1 MQEQQAVHELLELV
15 VVKQVSVVVVVIVV
29 HEVPVVDVRELGESR
44 LVHTTAG
51 MGRKDMVWWRL
62 PSLSTPVLVAR
73 AFLERR
79 GTDATGANISSN
91 RWAA

>member
-1 MQEQQAVHELLELV
+1 MQEQQVVHELLELV

-51 MGRKDMVWWRL
+51 MGRKDMVWW
-62 PSLSTPVLVAR
+62 SLSTPVLVAR

-79 GTDATGANISSN
+79 GTDATAGANISSN